1 MTRINQLAL
10 SFVGAAA
17 MIAGTAF
24 AEPVA
29 EGGKKLTTALSGAN
43 EVPPA
48 DPDGSGTAK
57 VTINAG
63 QGRVCWEITTAN
75 IDPVLFAH
83 IHSAHAGQNGPIVIF
98 LSAAQND
105 TATGCASITGPG
117 GGPIPRSLL
126 DAIRKAPQGYY
137 VNVHT
142 TVYPGGAIRGQL
154 G

>member
-1 MTRINQLAL
+1 MTRVNQLAL

-17 MIAGTAF
+17 MITGAALAQT
-24 AEPVA
+24 VSD
-29 EGGKKLTTALSGAN
+29 GGKRLTATLSGAN

-57 VTINAG
+57 VTVNAG

-75 IDPVLFAH
+75 LDPVVAAH
-83 IHSAHAGQNGPIVIF
+83 IHSGHAGQNGGIVVF
-98 LSAAQND
+98 LSAVAND
-105 TATGCASITGPG
+105 TATGCATITGPG
-117 GGPIPRSLL
+117 GGPIPRGLL

-142 TVYPGGAIRGQL
+142 TVYPAGAIRGQL